1 MTGFTLMLK
10 KEWLESS
17 RSHKALALLIISII
31 FGILGPLTALLMPE
45 IMAGIL
51 PKKLQEAIPDPTYL
65 DSYVQYFKQV
75 NQLGLILLVFLFS
88 GTLTQEFTRGTLIN
102 LITKGLSKKAIILA
116 KFTMIAGL
124 WTLTYSLGS
133 LTQYT
138 YTLYYFNNQG
148 KDKLLVYGASWLV
161 GLMLISLILLYSVLF
176 RKTAG
181 LLIACLMTIVTFF
194 ISGFFK
200 ITKDWNPMLLIQKQS
215 QALSGHYE
223 IQDWFQPALLIIAII
238 LISLTLAILI
248 FERSET

>member
-31 FGILGPLTALLMPE
+31 FGILGPLTALLMPD

-65 DSYVQYFKQV
+65 DSYAQYFKQV

-124 WTLTYSLGS
+124 WTLTYSLSS

-181 LLIACLMTIVTFF
+181 LLIACLMTIVTFL

-200 ITKDWNPMLLIQKQS
+200 ITKDWNPMLLIQKQRLV
-215 QALSGHYE
+215 LSRHYE
-223 IQDWFQPALLIIAII
+223 IQDWFQPALLIIVII